1 MNAHF
6 YYVKLPKHL
15 YLFIKFTLDTML
27 QMSFDAL
34 RHDQIDKMK
43 PSIQYFLPQFVNEIS
58 NLKFR
63 TLINIL

>member
-15 YLFIKFTLDTML
+15 YLFIKFT
-27 QMSFDAL
+27 FDEL
-34 RHDQIDKMK
+34 RHDQIDKIK
-43 PSIQYFLPQFVNEIS
+43 PSIQYILPQFVNEIS